1 MMNKNLTT
9 YAALIITMLFWGL
22 SFIGTKIALTS
33 FTPLVCNFLRFS
45 LASVFFLMVMLRS
58 GLPKLSPEQH
68 RKLLLTAL
76 FQPGLYFACETFGL
90 TYTTASS
97 ASIILALV
105 PIAVLILARFL
116 LGEEITRNN
125 LLGITLSVI
134 GIIVLVLGGGEKLSL
149 EGSLLGDL
157 LILGAVFSAAFY
169 MVLARDLGKT
179 LSSMQITGFQV
190 IYGTIIFAP
199 FFLYNLPDIRWS
211 QVSIQSIAALVF
223 LALFCTI
230 TAFLAYN
237 FALTRIEA
245 SRASVF
251 INGIP
256 VVTAIG
262 AWFILGEKLTV
273 VQMAGGALVLLAVF
287 ITSVRAKQESDLAV
301 KGRPCS
307 NNSAAQV
314 EDARL

>member
-1 MMNKNLTT
+1 MNKNFAT
-9 YAALIITMLFWGL
+9 YLALILTMLVWGL

-33 FTPLVCNFLRFS
+33 FNPFVCIFLRFS
-45 LASVFFLMVMLRS
+45 LAALFFLVVLFRT
-58 GLPKLSPEQH
+58 GIPKLTSGEH

-76 FQPGLYFACETFGL
+76 FQPGLYFAFETIGL
-90 TYTTASS
+90 THTTASS

-105 PIAVLILARFL
+105 PIAVLILAHFML
-116 LGEEITRNN
+116 EEKITGYNV
-125 LLGITLSVI
+125 LGITLSVV
-134 GIIVLVLGGGEKLSL
+134 GIVILVFGGSEKFSL

-199 FFLYNLPDIRWS
+199 FFLYNLPKVKWAQAS
-211 QVSIQSIAALVF
+211 MESYAALVF

-230 TAFLAYN
+230 AGFLAYN

-262 AWFILGEKLTV
+262 AWFILGEKLTLI
-273 VQMAGGALVLLAVF
+273 QMAGGAVVLLAVF
-287 ITSVRAKQESDLAV
+287 ITSIKRKQDYDLNREETA
-301 KGRPCS
+301 
-307 NNSAAQV
+307 
-314 EDARL
+314 

>member
-1 MMNKNLTT
+1 MNKNLTT

-22 SFIGTKIALTS
+22 SFIGTKIALSS

-45 LASVFFLMVMLRS
+45 LASLFFLIVFFRS
-58 GLPKLSPEQH
+58 GLPKLSSEQH

-76 FQPGLYFACETFGL
+76 FQPGLYFAFETIGL

-97 ASIILALV
+97 TSIILALV
-105 PIAVLILARFL
+105 PIAVLILAHFI
-116 LGEEITRNN
+116 LGEEINRKSI
-125 LLGITLSVI
+125 LGITLSVI
-134 GIIVLVLGGGEKLSL
+134 GIVVLVLGGGEKLSL
-149 EGSLLGDL
+149 GGSLLGDL

-199 FFLYNLPDIRWS
+199 FFLYNLPDISWA
-211 QVSIQSIAALVF
+211 QVSIQSVAAIVF
-223 LALFCTI
+223 LSLFCTI

-262 AWFILGEKLTV
+262 AWFILGEKLTL
-273 VQMAGGALVLLAVF
+273 VQMAGGALVLMAVF
-287 ITSVRAKQESDLAV
+287 ITSVKTKSEIDL
-301 KGRPCS
+301 
-307 NNSAAQV
+307 SAEVTAMIK
-314 EDARL
+314 